1 MSQRVIPSER
11 ILMGPGPSNVD
22 PRVLRALAAPVM
34 GHLDPDFLAI
44 MEDTMGLLR
53 MVFGTKN
60 QLTMPMSGTGSAGM
74 ETVLVNFV
82 EPGDR
87 VVVAV
92 CGLFGERMVDIL
104 ERVGAEVSRVEAPWG
119 RAVDPEDIRRVA
131 KERAPVKAICVV
143 HAETSTGV
151 RQDLEPVAAVA
162 REVDA
167 LLIVDCVTSLGG
179 MPVNVDE
186 VGVDVAYSGS
196 QKCLSCPPGLA
207 PVTANDRALE
217 LLDRRRGKVPSW
229 YLDLTMI
236 RRYWGQERF
245 YHHTA
250 PVNMIYALREAVYL
264 IVQEGLQNVYQR
276 HARNMAALV
285 AGLEALGVGDFLPPE
300 GQRLASLAVI
310 KVPEGV
316 DELAVRR
323 FLLREF
329 SLEIAGGL
337 GPLKGKVWRIGLM
350 GYNSK
355 PRNVILLLSAL
366 AAALRQQGV
375 KVDLEASLAAALKV
389 LSS

>member
-1 MSQRVIPSER
+1 
-11 ILMGPGPSNVD
+11 MGPGPSNVD